1 MVNQIANKYT
11 KNFYS
16 SFKSYAGD
24 VKQVTSKIAKDVKEI
39 KFQVKNKKNGKLE
52 QQVGKEGYIV
62 NTLRN

>member
-1 MVNQIANKYT
+1 
-11 KNFYS
+11 
-16 SFKSYAGD
+16 